1 MANAKVFSILMAKAE
16 PCYLSIYLCIST
28 YKITERQ
35 SINDYPKVVDTQL
48 LSLGLPANW
57 KNIGKILVEW
67 LWIFNLNV
75 YMILSR

>member
-1 MANAKVFSILMAKAE
+1 MGLNI
-16 PCYLSIYLCIST
+16 YLS
-28 YKITERQ
+28 ERQ
-35 SINDYPKVVDTQL
+35 SINDYPQVVDTQL

>member
-35 SINDYPKVVDTQL
+35 SINDYSQVVDTQL
-48 LSLGLPANW
+48 CLFGLPVNW
-57 KNIGKILVEW
+57 KNIGKILIEW

>member
-35 SINDYPKVVDTQL
+35 SALFLFKVSRNTACNPL
-48 LSLGLPANW
+48 LKFLPEKKFFLLQTHARCV
-57 KNIGKILVEW
+57 IPIEV
-67 LWIFNLNV
+67 V
-75 YMILSR
+75 